1 MLRHCN
7 RIAAKW
13 QEKYPEFQSIDALS
27 GALSALPIMP
37 QGGRQV
43 NAIGPCGG
51 GARAWLQAR
60 PGPGGAA
67 AGPFFGAAFGFV
79 VS

>member
-1 MLRHCN
+1 MPRHCN

-27 GALSALPIMP
+27 GALSALPIML
-37 QGGRQV
+37 QRERRV
-43 NAIGPCGG
+43 NAVGPCGG
-51 GARAWLQAR
+51 AARAGLQAR
-60 PGPGGAA
+60 PEPGGA
-67 AGPFFGAAFGFV
+67 AGPFFGTASGFV

>member
-1 MLRHCN
+1 MLGHCN

-13 QEKYPEFQSIDALS
+13 QEKYPEFQGGDALS
-27 GALSALPIMP
+27 GDLSAAPIML

-43 NAIGPCGG
+43 NAVGRCA
-51 GARAWLQAR
+51 GAAR
-60 PGPGGAA
+60 PWLRGGK
-67 AGPFFGAAFGFV
+67 PFFGAASGFV

>member
-1 MLRHCN
+1 MPGHCN

-13 QEKYPEFQSIDALS
+13 QEKYPELQDSDALS
-27 GALSALPIMP
+27 GALSAAPIMF

-43 NAIGPCGG
+43 NAFGSCAGA
-51 GARAWLQAR
+51 ARAWLR
-60 PGPGGAA
+60 GK
-67 AGPFFGAAFGFV
+67 PFFGAASGFV

>member
-1 MLRHCN
+1 MPGHCN

-13 QEKYPEFQSIDALS
+13 QEKYPELQDSDALS
-27 GALSALPIMP
+27 GNLSAAPIML

-43 NAIGPCGG
+43 NAVGPCAGAARVWLRGG
-51 GARAWLQAR
+51 GA
-60 PGPGGAA
+60 
-67 AGPFFGAAFGFV
+67 FFGAASGFV